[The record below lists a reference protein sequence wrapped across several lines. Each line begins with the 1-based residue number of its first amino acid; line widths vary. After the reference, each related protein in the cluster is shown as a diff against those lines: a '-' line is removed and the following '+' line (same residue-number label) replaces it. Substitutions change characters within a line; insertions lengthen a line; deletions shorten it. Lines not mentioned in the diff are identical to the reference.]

1 MEEAK
6 EKPMHPTSLT
16 TQILMFLLECNSWV
30 THGCS
35 FYMPSVQQVFP
46 VGTTKKAQMR
56 FMKRLINDDLVSGCG
71 CGCRGDYEIT
81 TKGLDLLMEDC
92 TIGFG
97 CVKEYRKSHQLINK
111 QNYDFI

>member
-1 MEEAK
+1 MEEVK

-16 TQILMFLLECNSWV
+16 TQILMFLLECKDRWA

-46 VGTTKKAQMR
+46 IGTTEKEQRK
-56 FMKRLINDDLVSGCG
+56 FMKRLINEDLVDGCV

-81 TKGLDLLMEDC
+81 NKGLDLLMEDC

-97 CVKEYRKSHQLINK
+97 CVKEYRNRSTWS
-111 QNYDFI
+111 

>member
-1 MEEAK
+1 MEEIK
-6 EKPMHPTSLT
+6 EKPLHPTSLT
-16 TQILMFLLECNSWV
+16 TQILMFLLKCKDNWA

-46 VGTTKKAQMR
+46 IGTTEKAQRR
-56 FMKRLINDDLVSGCG
+56 FMKRLINDDLVNGYV

-92 TIGFG
+92 TIGCG
-97 CVKEYRKSHQLINK
+97 HVKEYRNSS
-111 QNYDFI
+111 FC